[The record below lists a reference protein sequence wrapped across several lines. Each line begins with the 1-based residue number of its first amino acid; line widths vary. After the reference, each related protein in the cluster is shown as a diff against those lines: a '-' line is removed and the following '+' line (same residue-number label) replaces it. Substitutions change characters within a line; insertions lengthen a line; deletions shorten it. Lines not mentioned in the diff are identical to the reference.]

1 MNGLVILA
9 AVVAAIGMCVLWDR
23 ALNAV
28 VARQQRQE
36 AEWLRRERA
45 AEPPVL
51 GGAPRRLQARGRS
64 R

>member
-1 MNGLVILA
+1 MNSLVIVA
-9 AVVAAIGMCVLWDR
+9 AVVAAIGVCILWDR

-28 VARQQRQE
+28 VARQQRRE
-36 AEWLRRERA
+36 AERLRRERA

-51 GGAPRRLQARGRS
+51 GGAPRHLQARGRS